1 MKTDLIKTDYVK
13 VHKGESQY
21 MTNMTYFPTLQR
33 TNTLLQIYK
42 TASGVNVSSHQVC
55 IFT

>member
-21 MTNMTYFPTLQR
+21 MTYFPTLQR